1 MVLRPEQGPE
11 GAHARPD
18 THARPEDTHARGLPQ
33 NACGARRR
41 RRAPLAQSQARAL
54 PSTSGTSTP
63 TIDTARWL
71 GRPHL
76 TLRAPLALA
85 CGSAGRRA
93 CQLWMMGLHAC
104 YYGTAASN
112 PKRGVQ
118 ALQGASFVGA
128 HVVLAGYFWMVANN
142 PGMEPQL
149 LKDHMPLLPKWMC
162 WPRRCERAYGSH
174 SWQCR
179 RQAMVYAWCRSV
191 SAGAPQGHLRNACI
205 GRPDL
210 SVHVDAPCVV
220 SFDRFGPTHASDLTR
235 HSIETL
241 TSASDAAS
249 RQHSV
254 A

>member
-1 MVLRPEQGPE
+1 
-11 GAHARPD
+11 
-18 THARPEDTHARGLPQ
+18 
-33 NACGARRR
+33 
-41 RRAPLAQSQARAL
+41 
-54 PSTSGTSTP
+54 
-63 TIDTARWL
+63 
-71 GRPHL
+71 
-76 TLRAPLALA
+76 
-85 CGSAGRRA
+85 
-93 CQLWMMGLHAC
+93 MGLHAC

-220 SFDRFGPTHASDLTR
+220 SFDRVGPTHASDLTR